1 MKIEVNIKKTK
12 KELKNQLILMNCL
25 LSKDYK
31 LRSNSSS
38 MEDGFP
44 LAELLIKGGF
54 LRVKLFLLTS

>member
-54 LRVKLFLLTS
+54 LRV